1 MKSSFV
7 RLSASLGTFSYLI
20 PHRWLVGAS
29 MHESFSGPPK
39 QTKHASPQKLGALT
53 LGALGIVYGDIG
65 TSPLYAFREAFAPEH
80 GLSPTHANV
89 LAALSALFW
98 AVTLIVSIKYVWLVL
113 RFDNKGEGGVL
124 ALQALA
130 HRHARR
136 TMPQWSNA
144 VAVIGVF
151 AAALFYGD
159 AMITPA
165 ISVLSAVEGME
176 VATPHLSHLVIPV
189 TLGILVSLF
198 LIQSFGTARVGKLFG
213 PLTLLWFITL
223 GVLGVLSIIQTP
235 EVLEA
240 LNPWHA
246 LKFTLHHPVAAFILL
261 SAVFL
266 ALTGGEALYAD
277 MGHFGARPIRLAWF
291 CLVSPALL
299 LNYFG
304 QGALVMR
311 DATATENPFYLLAP
325 DALLTPLVMLA
336 TMATVI
342 ASQATI
348 TGAYSITL
356 QAVRL
361 GYLPRIRYSHT
372 SDTERGQVYVGSVN
386 WLMLLGVVLLVLG
399 FGSSSALAA
408 AYGIAVSGT
417 MIITSVLIFVVARAR
432 PNQRLRKLII
442 LVVMVCVGFEVM
454 FFASNLAKIGHGGW
468 FPVLFGIGVFVLLT
482 TWKRGSELVA
492 EYRKKI
498 NMTMRQFIANPRPDV
513 PRVPGTAV
521 YLTSNPNLV
530 PSRLFYNIRH
540 YKVMHQQV
548 IFLHVDNEEV
558 PYIPDDERLHVIGLA
573 QGIYTVSVRFGF
585 REPPDLSAALRGTVR
600 YHLEIPP
607 DATFF
612 VARTSII
619 GCEGVLPRWRC
630 LLFGWMTRQSESAA
644 TYFNLPA
651 EQVVEIGT
659 QVLLRTS

>member
-1 MKSSFV
+1 M
-7 RLSASLGTFSYLI
+7 
-20 PHRWLVGAS
+20 
-29 MHESFSGPPK
+29 
-39 QTKHASPQKLGALT
+39 QNNHASRHKLGALT
-53 LGALGIVYGDIG
+53 LGALGVVYGDIG
-65 TSPLYAFREAFAPEH
+65 TSPLYAFREAFVSEH

-89 LAALSALFW
+89 LAVLSAMFW
-98 AVTLIVSIKYVWLVL
+98 AITLIVSVKYVWLVL

-136 TMPQWSNA
+136 TMPQWSKA
-144 VAVIGVF
+144 VAIIGVF

-176 VATPHLSHLVIPV
+176 VAAPHLDHLVIPI
-189 TLGILVSLF
+189 TLGILISLF
-198 LIQSFGTARVGKLFG
+198 LIQSYGTARVGKLFG
-213 PLTLLWFITL
+213 PMTLIWFVTLGTL
-223 GVLGVLSIIQTP
+223 GVFSIIRTP
-235 EVLEA
+235 EVLLA
-240 LNPWHA
+240 LNPWYA
-246 LKFTLHHPVAAFILL
+246 LEFTLHHPFAAFVLL

-291 CLVSPALL
+291 GLVSPALL

-311 DATATENPFYLLAP
+311 DAAAAENPFYLLAP
-325 DALLTPLVMLA
+325 HSFLTPLVMLA
-336 TMATVI
+336 TVATVI

-356 QAVRL
+356 QAIRL
-361 GYLPRIRYSHT
+361 GYLPRIRFRHT
-372 SDTERGQVYVGSVN
+372 SDTERGQVYVPSVN
-386 WLMLLGVVLLVLG
+386 WLMLLGVVVLVLG
-399 FGSSSALAA
+399 FESSSALAA

-417 MIITSVLIFVVARAR
+417 MIITSLLIFVVARAR
-432 PNQRLRKLII
+432 PNQRLRRLII
-442 LVVMVCVGFEVM
+442 GTVLVCSVFEVM

-468 FPVLFGIGVFVLLT
+468 FPVLFGVFVFVLLT
-482 TWKRGSELVA
+482 TWKRGSELVLDH
-492 EYRKKI
+492 RKTI
-498 NMTMRQFIANPRPDV
+498 NMTIRQFVANPPDV
-513 PRVPGTAV
+513 PKVPGMAL
-521 YLTSNPNLV
+521 YLASNPNLV

-540 YKVMHQQV
+540 YKVMHRQI

-558 PYIPDDERLHVIGLA
+558 PYVRADERLHVVGLA
-573 QGIYTVSVRFGF
+573 DGIYSVSVKFGF
-585 REPPDLSAALRGTVR
+585 RETPDLSAALRGTRR
-600 YHLEIPP
+600 YHLKIPA

-612 VARTSII
+612 VARTAIV
-619 GCEGVLPRWRC
+619 GCDGVLPRWRC

-644 TYFNLPA
+644 TYFNLPS

-659 QVLLRTS
+659 QIRLLPR

>member
-1 MKSSFV
+1 MQTNHSS
-7 RLSASLGTFSYLI
+7 RKRLGT
-20 PHRWLVGAS
+20 
-29 MHESFSGPPK
+29 
-39 QTKHASPQKLGALT
+39 LT
-53 LGALGIVYGDIG
+53 LGALGVVYGDIG
-65 TSPLYAFREAFAPEH
+65 TSPLYAFKEAFVPAH
-80 GLSPTHANV
+80 GLAPTLTNV

-98 AVTLIVSIKYVWLVL
+98 AVTLIVSVKYVWLVL

-136 TMPQWSNA
+136 TMPQWSKA
-144 VAVIGVF
+144 VAIIGVF
-151 AAALFYGD
+151 AAAMFYGD

-176 VATPHLSHLVIPV
+176 VATPHLGHLVIPI
-189 TLGILVSLF
+189 TLAILIILF
-198 LIQSFGTARVGKLFG
+198 LIQSFGSAQVGRLFG
-213 PLTLLWFITL
+213 PLTLVWFVTL
-223 GVLGVLSIIQTP
+223 GAMGLLSIIQTP
-235 EVLEA
+235 EVLQA
-240 LNPWHA
+240 LNPWYA
-246 LKFTLHHPVAAFILL
+246 LEFTLSHPVAAFILL

-291 CLVSPALL
+291 GLVSPSLL

-304 QGALVMR
+304 QGALVIR
-311 DATATENPFYLLAP
+311 EPQAVANPFYLLAP
-325 DALLTPLVMLA
+325 EGGLIPLVMLA
-336 TMATVI
+336 TIATVI

-356 QAVRL
+356 QAIRL
-361 GYLPRIRYSHT
+361 GYLPRIRFQHT
-372 SDTERGQVYVGSVN
+372 SDTERGQVYVPSVN
-386 WLMLLGVVLLVLG
+386 WLMLLGIVLLVLG
-399 FGSSSALAA
+399 FGSSGALAA

-417 MIITSVLIFVVARAR
+417 MIITSLLIFVVARAR
-432 PNQRLRKLII
+432 PNQRLRRLIMA
-442 LVVMVCVGFEVM
+442 VVLICLGFEAM

-482 TWKRGSELVA
+482 TWKRGSELVV
-492 EYRKKI
+492 EHRKKI
-498 NMTMRQFIANPRPDV
+498 NMTIRQFVAKPPDV
-513 PRVPGTAV
+513 LRVEGTAI
-521 YLTSNPNLV
+521 YLASNPNLV

-540 YKVMHQQV
+540 YKVMHQQI

-558 PYIPDDERLHVIGLA
+558 PYISTDERLHVIGLA

-585 REPPDLSAALRGTVR
+585 REIPDLSTALQNTMR

-612 VARTSII
+612 VARTFIT
-619 GCEGVLPRWRC
+619 GCEGVLSRWRC
-630 LLFGWMTRQSESAA
+630 LLFGWMTRQSESAT

-659 QVLLRTS
+659 QIRLQPR